1 MSDHAQEH
9 THKKEICV
17 KIPLVFEELNV
28 FCLWLTKAMH
38 YGGRDCSN
46 YAIWNPTETPCY
58 AG

>member
-9 THKKEICV
+9 TQEEICV

-28 FCLWLTKAMH
+28 FCLWLTK
-38 YGGRDCSN
+38 S
-46 YAIWNPTETPCY
+46 YALWGTRLFQLCDMEPHWDPCY